1 MVTGLKILTFLLYYL
16 QVFFLFLLIYFQLR
30 WVSIARMGFLWLQQA
45 GPLLPVVRQLLTLWP
60 LVAVLGVSSC
70 GSWAQL
76 PHCTWN
82 LHRDRTHVRHIGCW
96 ILIHCRHQR
105 SLPQLLIL
113 YFEHLLSLE
122 TTLNLHSQL
131 YFGLFFLLA
140 SLNIGLIQGLTFYGD
155 NTLFF

>member
-1 MVTGLKILTFLLYYL
+1 MGL
-16 QVFFLFLLIYFQLR
+16 
-30 WVSIARMGFLWLQQA
+30 AA
-45 GPLLPVVRQLLTLWP
+45 PLHVE
-60 LVAVLGVSSC
+60 SSF
-70 GSWAQL
+70 S
-76 PHCTWN
+76 
-82 LHRDRTHVRHIGCW
+82 RDGTHVRYIGCW

-113 YFEHLLSLE
+113 YFEHLHSLE
-122 TTLNLHSQL
+122 NTLNLHSQL